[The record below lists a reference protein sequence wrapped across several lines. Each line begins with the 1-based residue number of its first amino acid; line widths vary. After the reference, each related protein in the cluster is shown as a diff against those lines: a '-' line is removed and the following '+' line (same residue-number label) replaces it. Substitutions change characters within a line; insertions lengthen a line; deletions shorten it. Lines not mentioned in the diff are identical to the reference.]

1 VNLASLRLVSHLRVL
16 LALVV
21 LEGLGLVALGVVEG
35 VAGRNAPAVT
45 AAAFAVVVGFV
56 LLLLARALARAR
68 SWARG
73 PVVALNL
80 FPVLLGV
87 PLVTAGT
94 WWVGVPLVL
103 LGAGV
108 LWLFSRPDL
117 RARYAE
123 R

>member
-1 VNLASLRLVSHLRVL
+1 VNPATLRGVSHLRVL
-16 LALVV
+16 IALVV

-35 VAGRNAPAVT
+35 VAGRNAPSLT
-45 AAAFAVVVGFV
+45 AAAFAVLVGFV
-56 LLLLARALARAR
+56 LLLLARVLSRGR
-68 SWARG
+68 PWARG

-94 WWVGVPLVL
+94 WWVGVPLVM
-103 LGAGV
+103 LGASV
-108 LWLFSRPDL
+108 LWLFTRPDL